1 MNAQEFREL
10 WAATVAED
18 VFQAQTVTLAKSLGW
33 KVFHPYDSRRSEK
46 GWPDLSLVHPRQGRV
61 MFRELK
67 TAKGRLTQ
75 AQKDWQTDLAAAG
88 VDVDV
93 WRPADSISGRIERE
107 LRGGDA

>member
-1 MNAQEFREL
+1 MNAEEYREK
-10 WAATVAED
+10 WALTVPEAT
-18 VFQAQTVTLAKSLGW
+18 FQAQTIVLAKSLGW
-33 KVFHPYDSRRSEK
+33 RVFHPYDSRRSEA
-46 GWPDLSLVHPRQGRV
+46 GWPDLSLVHPRQRRV

-75 AQKDWQTDLAAAG
+75 AQKAWQADLAAAG

-107 LRGGDA
+107 LRGGEP